1 MRYIIMPFTLILDGG
16 MKKLVRLVITF
27 FIGTKNMDNIYTVI
41 NFITD
46 FITNKLGKISAE
58 TLGWVANICLHAAT
72 VPSLLAFM
80 TGVTDITPSVDVV
93 LMLWA
98 ALGLLFFRAVL
109 LRDLL
114 NIVTIGVGFMVQA
127 VTLVLIFFK

>member
-1 MRYIIMPFTLILDGG
+1 MRYIIMPLTLILDGD
-16 MKKLVRLVITF
+16 MKKLVKLVITF
-27 FIGTKNMDNIYTVI
+27 FIGTKNMHNIYTVI
-41 NFITD
+41 NFIKD

-58 TLGWVANICLHAAT
+58 TLGWIANICLHAAT

-127 VTLVLIFFK
+127 VALVLIFFK

>member
-1 MRYIIMPFTLILDGG
+1 
-16 MKKLVRLVITF
+16 
-27 FIGTKNMDNIYTVI
+27 MDNIYTVI

-93 LMLWA
+93 LILWA

-114 NIVTIGVGFMVQA
+114 NIVTIGVGFMIQA